1 MTDLFLSYSRADRP
15 KAQQIAEHLEKEGF
29 TVWWDKILRAGQ
41 TYDEVTEGML
51 RDSRVVVVLW
61 SQVSVKSKWV
71 RAEATL
77 GQRSCVLIP
86 AMIEDAERPIMF
98 ELTQSADL
106 TSWDGDTSD
115 PRWKQFVADI
125 RLALEHSETEAAT
138 DSSAEP
144 SVPAPDA
151 TIENTFWTSITG
163 SEDLADYEAYLR
175 RYPDGHYAALANNRL
190 TSLKSKLPAEPPQQ
204 VVAKPA
210 PMAASEPVAPPPK
223 PAAVQT
229 PPPPASASKTEKS
242 KSGFPVIPVIGALAV
257 AGVAAGAFVFMSGN
271 ETSQRTETSGA
282 AAAADVFSDC
292 EICPQMKRLEG
303 GTFLMGSP
311 DDEDGRTGNESPR
324 HEVSLQP
331 FAIGI
336 DEVTFDQWDACVED
350 AGCGGYT
357 PPDRGYGRG
366 AQPVIG
372 VSWNDAQAYVSWLSR
387 KTGRAYR
394 IPSEAEW
401 EYAARGGTATPYW
414 WGARFDSSIAPTN
427 APVAPASLPENPFGL
442 RAMLGNA
449 REWVEDCYV
458 NNYVDAP
465 TDGSA
470 RQSGDCQRRVL
481 RGGAWGRDADDHR
494 VANRARLDRSV
505 RDKVFG
511 FRVATSDLSD
521 D

>member
-61 SQVSVKSKWV
+61 SHVSVKSKWV

-106 TSWDGDTSD
+106 TGWDGDTSD
-115 PRWKQFVADI
+115 PNWKQFIADI
-125 RLALEHSETEAAT
+125 RLALEQSDT
-138 DSSAEP
+138 DAKAKTSTEP
-144 SVPAPDA
+144 SAPAPDA
-151 TIENTFWTSITG
+151 TIENTFWTSI
-163 SEDLADYEAYLR
+163 SASDDPADYEAYLR
-175 RYPDGHYAALANNRL
+175 RYPDGHFAALANNRL
-190 TSLKSKLPAEPPQQ
+190 ANLNPHPSAN
-204 VVAKPA
+204 A
-210 PMAASEPVAPPPK
+210 PSPVASEPAAPLAPPPK
-223 PAAVQT
+223 PAAAQS
-229 PPPPASASKTEKS
+229 PPPPEPTRKPEKS
-242 KSGFPVIPVIGALAV
+242 KSGFPVIPVIFGLAV
-257 AGVAAGAFVFMSGN
+257 AGAAVGAFAFMSANRTGQAAETEGVAA
-271 ETSQRTETSGA
+271 SQEI
-282 AAAADVFSDC
+282 FSDC

-303 GTFLMGSP
+303 GTFMMGSP
-311 DDEDGRTGNESPR
+311 DDEEGRTGNESPR
-324 HEVSLQP
+324 HEVTVPP

-336 DEVTFDQWDACVED
+336 DEVTFDEWDACVED
-350 AGCGGYT
+350 GGCGGYA
-357 PPDRGYGRG
+357 PPDRGYGKG
-366 AQPVIG
+366 GQPVIG
-372 VSWNDAQAYVSWLSR
+372 VSWNDAQAYVSWLST

-401 EYAARGGTATPYW
+401 EYAARGGTETPYW
-414 WGARFDSSIAPTN
+414 WGVRFDPSIAPPD

-449 REWVEDCYV
+449 REWVADCYV

-511 FRVATSDLSD
+511 FRVATSDFPSE
-521 D
+521 